1 MVYAKYR
8 LSDGQFLCGWPQRPP
23 YDPATE
29 AVQTYPEHLRPDM
42 RRHRF
47 DGTVVGPDKKRPAT
61 AQELADYDAAR
72 ADEAALAQFDGP
84 TQKMI
89 KALAIWAAQ
98 RLNIQPATARAE
110 ILAIFKGL

>member
-8 LSDGQFLCGWPQRPP
+8 VSDGQFLCGWPQRPP

-42 RRHRF
+42 RVHRY
-47 DGTVVGPDKKRPAT
+47 DAAAPDKKRLASP
-61 AQELADYDAAR
+61 QELADYDAAR
-72 ADEAALAQFDGP
+72 LDEGALAQFDGP

-98 RLNIQPATARAE
+98 KLGIQPATARQE
-110 ILAIFKGL
+110 IIAIFKGL

>member
-8 LSDGQFLCGWPQRPP
+8 LSDNQFLCAWPNSPRH
-23 YDPATE
+23 DPQVE

-42 RRHRF
+42 RLHRF
-47 DGTVVGPDKKRPAT
+47 DAAAPDKKRLASP
-61 AQELADYDAAR
+61 QELADYDAAR
-72 ADEAALAQFDGP
+72 VNEAALAQFDGP

-98 RLNIQPATARAE
+98 KLNIPLATARQE
-110 ILAIFKGL
+110 ILAIYKGL

>member
-1 MVYAKYR
+1 MIYAKYR

-42 RRHRF
+42 RLHRF
-47 DGTVVGPDKKRPAT
+47 DATAPDKKRLAT

-84 TQKMI
+84 TQKII
-89 KALAIWAAQ
+89 KALAIWTAQ
-98 RLNIQPATARAE
+98 KLGVPLATARAE
-110 ILAIFKGL
+110 ILAIYKGL

>member
-1 MVYAKYR
+1 MIYAKYR

-29 AVQTYPEHLRPDM
+29 AVQTYPEHLRPDL
-42 RRHRF
+42 RLHRY
-47 DGTVVGPDKKRPAT
+47 DAASPDKKRLAT
-61 AQELADYDAAR
+61 AQEIADYDAAR

-84 TQKMI
+84 TQKAI
-89 KALAIWAAQ
+89 KTLAMWSAQ
-98 RLNIQPATARAE
+98 KHNIPWPTARAE